1 MKLWI
6 IIGKSFSK
14 EKRGNNPAMTAL
26 AIIRTALDSLSAN
39 KLRAG
44 LTLLGIVIGVA
55 AVISLMAIGRGVQ
68 QTITERI
75 QLLGTNLLFVR
86 PGETTTRGVSGGQG
100 SAASLTIDDAYA
112 LQDSPFAPSVSAVA
126 PELSTSAQ
134 LVVGRKNTY
143 TTVVGVTPEYQ
154 FVRNFPIESG
164 QFIGAKHVETN
175 AMVAVLGST
184 VAQDLYGFR
193 SPVGQTVRINGRQFD
208 VVGVLKEKGG
218 SSIFSFDDRVMIPIT
233 TAYYRLASQRTAQG
247 GISVQTINVQME
259 DVGIINTAMGEVA
272 TVLRLRHRISGDDDF
287 TVTNQQETIEA
298 LQEATN
304 SFVFFL
310 GAIAGISLLVGGI
323 GIMNIMLV
331 SVTERTREIGIR
343 KAMGAKRRDIML
355 QFVSEA
361 TLLSLGGGGA
371 GLLLGWALTLLLN
384 GRAVI
389 GSSPS
394 LTVFNPDIAILALV
408 VSAGIGLFFGIYPA
422 MRAARLHPIDALR
435 YE

>member
-1 MKLWI
+1 
-6 IIGKSFSK
+6 
-14 EKRGNNPAMTAL
+14 MTVITIL
-26 AIIRTALDSLSAN
+26 RTALSSLGAN

-75 QLLGTNLLFVR
+75 QSLGTNLLFVR
-86 PGETTTRGVSGGQG
+86 PGESSNRGFGGGQG
-100 SAASLTIDDAYA
+100 SAPTLTIDDAYA
-112 LQDSPFAPSVSAVA
+112 LKDSPFAPSVSAVA
-126 PELSTSAQ
+126 PEMSTSAQ
-134 LVVGRKNTY
+134 LVVGRKNTSS
-143 TTVVGVTPEYQ
+143 TVIGVTPEYEY
-154 FVRNFPIESG
+154 VRNFPVELG
-164 QFIGAKHVETN
+164 QFIDAGHVESN
-175 AMVAVLGST
+175 AMVAVLGSS

-193 SPVGQTVRINGRQFD
+193 SPIGQNVRINGRRFE
-208 VVGVLKEKGG
+208 VIGVLEEKGG
-218 SSIFSFDDRVMIPIT
+218 SSLFSFDDRVMIPIT
-233 TAYYRLASQRTAQG
+233 TAYYRLSSQRTTQG
-247 GISVQTINVQME
+247 SISVQTINVQME
-259 DVGIINTAMGEVA
+259 DVNQIDAALGEVA
-272 TVLRLRHRISGDDDF
+272 TVLRLRHRLTGDDDF

-304 SFVFFL
+304 AFVFFL

-361 TLLSLGGGGA
+361 TLLSIGGGA
-371 GLLLGWALTLLLN
+371 AGVFLGWVLIVSIN
-384 GRAVI
+384 GKAVI
-389 GSSPS
+389 GDSPS
-394 LTVFNPDIAILALV
+394 QTSFSLDIALLALA

-422 MRAARLHPIDALR
+422 MRAARLHPIEALR